1 MSSRPRLFED
11 VSRLAGDAA
20 TAIGGLKS
28 EVEAAVKQRFER
40 MLADLDLVPREEF
53 ETVRAMA
60 AAAREEQER
69 LAARVAQLEA
79 ALKAKPAAE
88 KKPAAAKKPAA
99 KKPAAK
105 KPAAKP
111 TPAPEA

>member
-20 TAIGGLKS
+20 TAIGGLRS
-28 EVEAAVKQRFER
+28 EVETAVKQRLER
-40 MLADLDLVPREEF
+40 MLADLDMVPREEF
-53 ETVRAMA
+53 EAVRAMA

-69 LAARVAQLEA
+69 LAARVAELEA
-79 ALKAKPAAE
+79 ALKAAPAPT
-88 KKPAAAKKPAA
+88 KKPAAKKPAA

-111 TPAPEA
+111 TPTPEA